1 MGMNKKILIVDDDL
15 ESLKLIG
22 LMLQRRGYEILA
34 ARDGPQALVMAETQ
48 DPDLVILDVLMPDM
62 DGYEVCQRLRSNPL
76 TACLPVVMFTA
87 KTMAQDKVAGF
98 RAGADDYLTKPIH
111 PSELVSHVEA
121 LLQRAEPVR
130 APARPAP
137 RTRIIG
143 VMGAKG
149 GVGASTLVVNLAAAA
164 GEQGD
169 QPEEQNHHRW
179 VGVVDL
185 RSGLGT
191 VALLLG
197 QPPRGGWEKL
207 VRRSI
212 DSLDQETVES
222 QISTH
227 ASGLRYLPASLQPA
241 SDRTALPPGYVEVV
255 LNRLAENANCL
266 FLDLGSVL
274 DQATR
279 HAIAHCDAVVVV
291 VEPERL
297 CLTLAQVLL
306 EKIKALDAAP
316 DDLRV
321 VLVQRLKTDTAYSQQ
336 QVEDLLGHKLA
347 GIVSPAAVIVREA
360 LERGQP
366 AVLSHPAAEISE
378 QIRDLSQALLA

>member
-34 ARDGPQALVMAETQ
+34 ATGGHQALVMAATQ
-48 DPDLVILDVLMPDM
+48 DPDLVVLDVLMPEM
-62 DGYEVCQRLRSNPL
+62 DGYEVCQRLRSNPG
-76 TACLPVVMFTA
+76 TANLPVLMFTA
-87 KTMAQDKVAGF
+87 KTMAQDKAAGF

-111 PSELVSHVEA
+111 PSKLVSHVEA
-121 LLQRAEPVR
+121 LLQRAEQMCASAKR
-130 APARPAP
+130 APRK
-137 RTRIIG
+137 RIIG

-149 GVGASTLVVNLAAAA
+149 GVGTSTLVVNLAAAA
-164 GEQGD
+164 GQQGD
-169 QPEEQNHHRW
+169 QPRDRDNHRW

-207 VRRSI
+207 VRLGI
-212 DSLDQETVES
+212 ENLDQETVES
-222 QISTH
+222 QLATH
-227 ASGLRYLPASLQPA
+227 ASGLRYLPASLQPE
-241 SDRTALPPGYVEVV
+241 SDGTALPPGYVEVV
-255 LNRLAENANCL
+255 LNRLAENAYCL

-274 DQATR
+274 DQTTR
-279 HAIAHCDAVVVV
+279 HAIAHCDAIVVV

-297 CLTLAQVLL
+297 CLTLAQVLM
-306 EKIKALDAAP
+306 EKIEALDAAP

-336 QVEDLLGHKLA
+336 QVEDLLEHKLA

-360 LERGQP
+360 FEWGQP